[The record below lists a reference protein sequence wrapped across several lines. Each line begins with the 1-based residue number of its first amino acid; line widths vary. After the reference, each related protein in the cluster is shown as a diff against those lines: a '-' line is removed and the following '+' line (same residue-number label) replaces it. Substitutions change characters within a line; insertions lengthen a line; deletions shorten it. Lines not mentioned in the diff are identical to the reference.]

1 MSKALS
7 CFAFETLI
15 NKLNLDTHKIS
26 LSTYFDAL
34 NENQKSLPTSAP
46 VFITWN
52 KNDNLRG
59 CIGTFSDFPL
69 EKGVSKFSISSAMH
83 DPRFPAIVKSEINHL
98 SVSVTLLANFVE
110 IHDQNDWSIGENGLR
125 ISLKYE
131 GEHYSGTFLPSV
143 AEEQEWDKEATLYH
157 LLKKA
162 EFPLA
167 KSNVKLFYE
176 KGLKEGWLRLT
187 KYDGIKDHLDYD
199 DFLKIRSELV

>member
-1 MSKALS
+1 MSKAL
-7 CFAFETLI
+7 CCYAFETLI
-15 NKLNLDTHKIS
+15 NKLNIETHKVP

-34 NENQKSLPTSAP
+34 NENLKSLPKSAP
-46 VFITWN
+46 LFITWN

-69 EKGVSKFSISSAMH
+69 ESGVSKFTISAAMH
-83 DPRFPAIVKSEINHL
+83 DPRFPAISKSEVNRHL
-98 SVSVTLLANFVE
+98 SVSVTLLADFVE
-110 IHDQNDWSIGENGLR
+110 IHDQNDWTIGLNGLR

-143 AEEQEWDKEATLYH
+143 AEEQGWDKVTTLYH

-167 KSNVKLFYE
+167 RANVEQFYE
-176 KGLKEGWLRLT
+176 KGLKEGWL
-187 KYDGIKDHLDYD
+187 
-199 DFLKIRSELV
+199 